1 MRSWNTTR
9 CKDQSPVS
17 ALLQKSIFQTGYH
30 QGIISGTPI
39 SDKSRLFFG
48 TAAGR
53 TKKSGAEAP
62 LYHNFYLLRLFILPG
77 IVQARPLSPGLHRIG
92 FEAYFRTRNG
102 FRPRGILLW
111 EKHLTPG
118 HRPKAVYR
126 RGRPTALYPGLV
138 LSHRRAGSLHRRP
151 RQPPSCRSRYFSRLP
166 L

>member
-1 MRSWNTTR
+1 MQRSITGIGLGAKT
-9 CKDQSPVS
+9 
-17 ALLQKSIFQTGYH
+17 LFQTGHH

-48 TAAGR
+48 TAEGR
-53 TKKSGAEAP
+53 TKKSGAKAP
-62 LYHNFYLLRLFILPG
+62 LYHNFYLLRLFILTG
-77 IVQARPLSPGLHRIG
+77 IVQARPSLRNYTGSVSRHAFGQG
-92 FEAYFRTRNG
+92 NG
-102 FRPRGILLW
+102 FRHRGILLW

-126 RGRPTALYPGLV
+126 CGRPTALYPGSV

-151 RQPPSCRSRYFSRLP
+151 RQPPSYRSRYFSQLP

>member
-1 MRSWNTTR
+1 MRSWNTTP

-77 IVQARPLSPGLHRIG
+77 IVQTRPSLRGYTGSVSRHISGQGTVSGPGESFFGRRKRKNRGACNDRTDRI
-92 FEAYFRTRNG
+92 
-102 FRPRGILLW
+102 
-111 EKHLTPG
+111 
-118 HRPKAVYR
+118 
-126 RGRPTALYPGLV
+126 
-138 LSHRRAGSLHRRP
+138 
-151 RQPPSCRSRYFSRLP
+151 RLP
-166 L
+166 ADSYLSFKSQAMN

>member
-1 MRSWNTTR
+1 MRSWNTTP

-62 LYHNFYLLRLFILPG
+62 LYHNFYLLRIFILPG
-77 IVQARPLSPGLHRIG
+77 IVQTRPSLRGYTGSISRHISDKERFPW
-92 FEAYFRTRNG
+92 
-102 FRPRGILLW
+102 PRGILLW

-118 HRPKAVYR
+118 RRPKAVYR

-138 LSHRRAGSLHRRP
+138 LSHRRAGSLHRQP

>member
-1 MRSWNTTR
+1 MRSWNTTP

-48 TAAGR
+48 TAARR

-77 IVQARPLSPGLHRIG
+77 IVQARPSLRGYTGSVSRHISGH
-92 FEAYFRTRNG
+92 G

-138 LSHRRAGSLHRRP
+138 LSHRRAGSLHRQP